1 MANFTRNFTA
11 GRMNKVVDER
21 LVPDGEYI
29 DAMNIRMG
37 STENSEIG
45 VIENT
50 KGNVPL
56 TELTYIDGTP
66 LSTQAL
72 CIGAIADTAEDTL
85 YWFVHDPAFTTVTT
99 GKLDLIVSYNISTNI
114 LTYHIV
120 SVNDGFDTI
129 TTLNFNPQYLITGV
143 SKVGDLLFFTDNYN
157 APRFIDV
164 RKNYPNPVAGYDNA
178 GNPELLRE
186 GILVIKKPPT
196 ESPSVQ
202 LITQG
207 DQNNYLEERFICFAY
222 RYKYANGEY
231 SATSQWT
238 AIAFTP
244 NQFSFSPNSYLNEGM
259 TNAFNAAIITYD
271 TGGPLVVGIDL
282 LFKQANNNIIKV
294 IEKLDKAILGIP
306 DNATQSF
313 TFNSSKIF
321 TVLSE
326 GEILRLYD
334 NVPRYAKAQT
344 IMGNRL
350 MYGNY
355 VEGYDLIDKYAN
367 PTRLEYETE
376 LISEEI
382 GFETI
387 TTTVWDGVAYDISAG
402 EVIDN
407 CALRVSLS
415 GVDLVAGAS
424 LSVDITFEG
433 DGLPVNFISNQGP
446 TSITFSFTLAINYPS
461 VYAMVTSPEFQNAIG
476 TAFNILPVYSP
487 IIGDLTS
494 CDGGTLTDSFNCSI
508 QDDITNTTTST
519 TFVKYESG
527 ITAPNEPIALLEVS
541 PGNDYFSIQ
550 LLAMRYVDDPLAI
563 TNSVYAFFTITE
575 HEAFFQKSGAPS
587 SLHSNRDYEIGI
599 VYMDEFNRATTALV
613 SPNNT
618 EHVPCRFAAN
628 KNSIRVTIPTSQR
641 APAWAKRFKFVCK
654 ADAENYETIYT
665 SIFFTE
671 AGTSD
676 VYFLL
681 EGENMRKVEIGDRY
695 IVKRDTG
702 GILLN
707 CAYATVL
714 DKGSKS
720 SGFIT
725 TTSGAT
731 PPAGVYMKMNPDE
744 FQADQPPNAVIN
756 PGSITTNENNGGDYP
771 IQFYPMNIF
780 NGSIWVDYTVPAGSI
795 IAMSF
800 KFQRLGAGDGDNKC
814 ERRIYTLNVTLVSSA
829 TYNNMYDW
837 WVGDNVASVL
847 NSGTQEVGGS
857 NCAINNVFQLGF
869 GTPSTD
875 LCTNYFRFDRDP
887 GTNQLWLKISGTQ
900 RCPGSTGKERRRSS
914 ITSKI
919 TVFRA
924 DALMVFET
932 FPTDTLPDVFFEN
945 ELSFP
950 IDSEGNHL
958 SNGGIGDIS
967 QDIATGINGEFQTGF
982 FNCFAFGNAVESY
995 KIRDS
1000 LIGRTFNLG
1009 ERVTTVAAQDY
1020 KEARRFADITYSG
1033 VYNQETNVNKLNEFN
1048 MGLLNFKNL
1057 ETSFGDVQILDGRET
1072 DVLVLQ
1078 EDKVSYVLAGKN
1090 LLSDAAAGGVITSVP
1105 EVLGT
1110 QIARVEKYGISFNP
1124 ESYVQWG
1131 YDRFFTDVKRG
1142 AVIQMKGDSMSQDQL
1157 AVISEAN
1164 MRTWFR
1170 DEFINSFNTQKLGG
1184 YDPYMNE
1191 YVLSTNDRELPGNPQ
1206 CLACGVSQ
1214 TFNIFTEEAEEV
1226 ANYCVDLGAAVGLT
1240 TISWTIS
1247 TIAPGAEFSVEAV
1260 YNGTTYDSGITT
1272 VNGTL
1277 DFNKDSIIETTVA
1290 ISIVATGSVI
1300 LTLTVDCPLQQELN
1314 LVEVVITSND
1324 DATKTIHTE
1333 YRYIDGVFV
1342 GPLQSNSVLFQTGTD
1357 PVVSRYNSILGP
1369 VGTGAFPTEGSTLV
1383 IQTNKIPP
1391 DTFNFDPLGNKFKY
1405 LRTTI
1410 DYPNDPVNIAA
1421 LLAASSLATPI
1432 TGGPNIYQTN
1442 FIVPPSIDG
1451 NYLYL
1456 IWDLRNSGISNLC
1469 YIPSPAN
1476 SEQLQA
1482 LCCDCGPC
1490 TDACISLGVVNLDEG
1505 NPADIYFP
1513 MGLCGESTPVT
1524 ITFGP
1529 GETGNVCVNNQ
1540 EYYVT
1545 SGDVTIELV
1554 SCGCTP
1560 CAENCKEYVVW
1571 ANNGSA
1577 TVIFES
1583 CEGGVV
1589 TLPVIGDTAGR
1600 FCVAIDSALT
1610 ALSGDPQIYLT
1621 NPCGCCTDSDCITW
1635 EVFNSATGPLT
1646 FEMQGCDELGYTYT
1660 VQGLET
1666 IQFCGKVGKAPSG
1679 ANIKLEF
1686 TVISSCGC
1694 TAPYPC
1700 FLIPQTR
1707 ARVVNDASIV
1717 SPAGGVG
1724 NFPVVFQLND
1734 WGNNGGS
1741 NYPLRVGNTDYS
1753 ASKIDELVT
1762 GTFYRI
1768 EITFSEAITIPGAQ
1782 VGVTFGSTTAGYNA
1796 APVYFIDGTITTMQT
1811 LYLEWN
1817 PNNLPTPPG
1826 TAGIWLSIFYANLT
1840 YAGNNGT
1847 VTVNI
1852 YKGNCEPPS

>member
-50 KGNVPL
+50 KGNIPL

-66 LSTQAL
+66 LSTEAL

-85 YWFVHDPAFTTVTT
+85 YWFVHDPAFTSVTT

-143 SKVGDLLFFTDNYN
+143 NKVGDLLFFTDNYN

-164 RKNYPNPVAGYDNA
+164 RKNYPNPVGDIDNA
-178 GNPELLRE
+178 GNPDLLRE
-186 GILVIKKPPT
+186 SILVIKKPPT
-196 ESPSVQ
+196 ESPGVQ
-202 LITQG
+202 LIVQG

-222 RYKYANGEY
+222 RYKYVNGEY
-231 SATSQWT
+231 SATSQWSQ
-238 AIAFTP
+238 IAFLP
-244 NQFSFSPNSYLNEGM
+244 NTFSFSPNTYLNEGM
-259 TNAFNAAIITYD
+259 TNNFNAAIVSYN

-294 IEKLDKAILGIP
+294 IEKLDKALLGIP
-306 DNATQSF
+306 DNTTQTFS
-313 TFNSSKIF
+313 FNSSKIF

-334 NVPRYAKAQT
+334 NVPLYAKAQT

-355 VEGYDLIDKYAN
+355 IEGYDLIDKYGN

-376 LISEEI
+376 LVSQEI
-382 GFETI
+382 GFDNLTTELTDGDLYTI
-387 TTTVWDGVAYDISAG
+387 QSPSQDLFSSAITVYLIGVPLTAGSSITIELTFNGVVINPTTLTY
-402 EVIDN
+402 
-407 CALRVSLS
+407 
-415 GVDLVAGAS
+415 
-424 LSVDITFEG
+424 
-433 DGLPVNFISNQGP
+433 LPFAPNPAQPP
-446 TSITFSFTLAINYPS
+446 TPLTFSFTLAIDYPS
-461 VYAMVTSPEFQNAIG
+461 VYAMVTSPEFQNTIG

-487 IIGDLTS
+487 IPGDQTS
-494 CDGGTLTDSFNCSI
+494 CDGGTLTDSLNCAFVSTI
-508 QDDITNTTTST
+508 LNTTTGISY
-519 TFVKYESG
+519 VKYESG
-527 ITAPNEPIALLEVS
+527 ITGPNEPIALLDVA
-541 PGNDYFSIQ
+541 PGNQWFTIQ
-550 LLAMRYVDDPLAI
+550 LVAMRYVDDPSNI
-563 TNSVYAFFTITE
+563 THSACLYPLIIDA
-575 HEAFFQKSGAPS
+575 EAYFQKVSSPG

-618 EHVPCRFAAN
+618 EHIPCRYSVN
-628 KNSIRVTIPTSQR
+628 QNSIKVTIPTSQR
-641 APAWAKRFKFVCK
+641 APSWAKRFKFVCK
-654 ADAENYETIYT
+654 ADAENYETIY
-665 SIFFTE
+665 SNIFFTQ

-702 GILLN
+702 GALLN

-725 TTSGAT
+725 TTSGVT
-731 PPAGVYMKMNPDE
+731 PPAGVYMKMKPDE
-744 FQADQPPNAVIN
+744 FQADQPPLAVIN
-756 PGSITTNENNGGDYP
+756 PGTITTNENTEGEYP
-771 IQFYPMNIF
+771 IQFYPMNIETSP
-780 NGSIWVDYTVPAGSI
+780 GVYTDYTVPAGSVI
-795 IAMSF
+795 VMYF
-800 KFQRLGAGDGDNKC
+800 KFQRLGSGDGDNKC
-814 ERRIYTLNVTLVSSA
+814 ERRIYTLEVTLVSSA
-829 TYNNMYDW
+829 LYANMYDW

-875 LCTNYFRFDRDP
+875 LCTNYFRFDRDA
-887 GTNQLWLKISGTQ
+887 GTNQLWLKISGTV
-900 RCPGSTGKERRRSS
+900 RCQGPNADKRRSS

-924 DALMVFET
+924 DAMMVFET

-945 ELSFP
+945 NLSFP
-950 IDSEGNHL
+950 IDNEGNHL
-958 SNGGIGDIS
+958 SNGGTGDIS
-967 QDIATGINGEFQTGF
+967 QDIAGGINGEFQTGF

-995 KIRDS
+995 KVRDS

-1009 ERVTTVAAQDY
+1009 ERITTVAAQDY

-1078 EDKVSYVLAGKN
+1078 EDKISYVLAGKN

-1157 AVISEAN
+1157 AVVSEAN

-1191 YVLSTNDRELPGNPQ
+1191 YVLSSNDRELPGNPQ
-1206 CLACGVSQ
+1206 CLSCGLSQ
-1214 TFNIFTEEAEEV
+1214 TFNIATKESEYV
-1226 ANYCVDLGAAVGLT
+1226 TNYCVDLNSAIGLT
-1240 TISWTIS
+1240 TISWTVSAI
-1247 TIAPGAEFSVEAV
+1247 TPGTNFEINAI
-1260 YNGTTYDSGITT
+1260 YNGNTYGSGITT
-1272 VNGTL
+1272 GNGSF

-1290 ISIVATGSVI
+1290 INIIVTGSVT
-1300 LTLTVDCPLQQELN
+1300 LTLTVDCPLEEELN
-1314 LVEVVITSND
+1314 VVEVVITADGDSG
-1324 DATKTIHTE
+1324 KTIHAE

-1342 GPLQSNSVLFQTGTD
+1342 GPLQSSSVVFQTGTD
-1357 PVVSRYNSILGP
+1357 PVVSRYNAITGP

-1405 LRTTI
+1405 LRTNLNYTNT
-1410 DYPNDPVNIAA
+1410 PANIAS
-1421 LLAASSLATPI
+1421 LLAASSVATPI

-1442 FIVPPSIDG
+1442 FIVPPSING

-1469 YIPSPAN
+1469 YAPSPATT
-1476 SEQLQA
+1476 EQLQA

-1490 TDACISLGVVNLDEG
+1490 TEACISLEIVNLDRS
-1505 NPADIYFP
+1505 NPADVHFP

-1529 GETGNVCVNNQ
+1529 GETGTVCVNNQ

-1545 SGDVTIELV
+1545 SGNVTITLAA
-1554 SCGCTP
+1554 CGCTP
-1560 CAENCKEYVVW
+1560 CTETCKEYVVW
-1571 ANNGSA
+1571 ANNGA
-1577 TVIFES
+1577 AQVIFES
-1583 CEGGVV
+1583 CGGSVV
-1589 TLPVIGDTAGR
+1589 TLPVANGTAGR

-1610 ALSGDPQIYLT
+1610 AISGNPQVYLT
-1621 NPCGCCTDSDCITW
+1621 NPCGCCADNDCVTW
-1635 EVFNSATGPLT
+1635 EVTNTASGPLS
-1646 FEMQGCDELGYTYT
+1646 FDARGCDDFLYTYT
-1660 VQGLET
+1660 LQAFET
-1666 IQFCGKVGKAPSG
+1666 IQLCIAVGDAPINPN
-1679 ANIKLEF
+1679 AKLEF

-1700 FLIPQTR
+1700 TSIQTVSALATNNMVLISPLGTLPLVYQCTGWGIGSGGNHTGR
-1707 ARVVNDASIV
+1707 FFNLNNAPSNPTGLVEGETYYVTMELSVPIPRDMGLWFGRTTINVNSNADLIIPIGSTFI
-1717 SPAGGVG
+1717 SG
-1724 NFPVVFQLND
+1724 NLVWNTGSTLGYFTKS
-1734 WGNNGGS
+1734 GS
-1741 NYPLRVGNTDYS
+1741 NLSPGWDGV
-1753 ASKIDELVT
+1753 VT
-1762 GTFYRI
+1762 
-1768 EITFSEAITIPGAQ
+1768 ITI
-1782 VGVTFGSTTAGYNA
+1782 S
-1796 APVYFIDGTITTMQT
+1796 
-1811 LYLEWN
+1811 
-1817 PNNLPTPPG
+1817 
-1826 TAGIWLSIFYANLT
+1826 
-1840 YAGNNGT
+1840 
-1847 VTVNI
+1847 
-1852 YKGNCEPPS
+1852 KGNCAQP

>member
-37 STENSEIG
+37 STENSEVG

-85 YWFVHDPAFTTVTT
+85 YWFVHDPAFTSVPT

-120 SVNDGFDTI
+120 SVEDGSGVK
-129 TTLNFNPQYLITGV
+129 TTLNFNPQYLITGL

-164 RKNYPNPVAGYDNA
+164 RKNYPNPVSDIDNA
-178 GNPELLRE
+178 GNPDLLKE
-186 GILVIKKPPT
+186 AILVIKRPPI
-196 ESPSVQ
+196 ESPGIQ
-202 LITQG
+202 LIIQG

-231 SATSQWT
+231 SATSQWSE
-238 AIAFTP
+238 IAFLP
-244 NQFSFSPNSYLNEGM
+244 NTFSFSPNSYLNEGM
-259 TNAFNAAIITYD
+259 TNAYNAAVITFE

-294 IEKLDKAILGIP
+294 IEKLDKALLGIP
-306 DNATQSF
+306 DNTTQTFS
-313 TFNSSKIF
+313 FNSSKIF

-355 VEGYDLIDKYAN
+355 IEGYDLIDKYAN
-367 PTRLEYETE
+367 PTRLEYETR
-376 LISEEI
+376 LVNEEI
-382 GFETI
+382 GFESL
-387 TTTVWDGVAYDISAG
+387 TTTVWDGIAYDIGGVGDIIS
-402 EVIDN
+402 N
-407 CALRVSLS
+407 CAIRVNLS
-415 GVDLVAGAS
+415 GVDLVAGS
-424 LSVDITFEG
+424 SISVDFTFEG
-433 DGLPVNFISNQGP
+433 STEGSFP
-446 TSITFSFTLAINYPS
+446 TVTPLQPPTPINFSFNLAIGYPS
-461 VYAMVTSPEFQNAIG
+461 VYAMVTSAEFQNAVG
-476 TAFNILPVYSP
+476 TALNILPVYSP
-487 IIGDLTS
+487 IPGDLTS
-494 CDGGTLTDSFNCSI
+494 CDGGTFTDVFNCSI
-508 QDDITNTTTST
+508 QDTVTSGA
-519 TFVKYESG
+519 VIYEKYESG
-527 ITAPNEPIALLEVS
+527 ITAWGEPIALLEVA
-541 PGNDYFSIQ
+541 PGNDYFSLQ
-550 LLAMRYVDDPLAI
+550 LLAMRYADDPMAP
-563 TNSVYAFFTITE
+563 TAYQVAYFKITE
-575 HEAFFQKSGAPS
+575 HEGYFQKSGAPR
-587 SLHSNRDYEIGI
+587 SLHSNRDYEIAM

-618 EHVPCRFAAN
+618 EHVPCRYSVN

-654 ADAENYETIYT
+654 ADAENYETIY
-665 SIFFTE
+665 SNIFFTQ

-676 VYFLL
+676 VFFLL

-702 GILLN
+702 GALLN

-714 DKGSKS
+714 DKGSKG

-725 TTSGAT
+725 TSTGVT
-731 PPAGVYMKMNPDE
+731 PPAGVYMKMKPDG
-744 FQADQPPNAVIN
+744 FQADQPTNAVIN
-756 PGSITTNENNGGDYP
+756 PGSITTNENTEGEYP
-771 IQFYPMNIF
+771 IQFYPMNIETSP
-780 NGSIWVDYTVPAGSI
+780 GVYTDYTVPAGSVI
-795 IAMSF
+795 VMSF

-814 ERRIYTLNVTLVSSA
+814 ERRIYTLDVTLVSSA
-829 TYNNMYDW
+829 LYANMYDW

-857 NCAINNVFQLGF
+857 NCAVNNVFQLGF

-875 LCTNYFRFDRDP
+875 LCTNYFRFDRDS
-887 GTNQLWLKISGTQ
+887 GTNQLWLKISGTV
-900 RCPGSTGKERRRSS
+900 RCQGPNADKRRSS

-924 DALMVFET
+924 DAMMVFET

-945 ELSFP
+945 NLSFP
-950 IDSEGNHL
+950 IDDEGNHL
-958 SNGGIGDIS
+958 SNGGAGDIS
-967 QDIATGINGEFQTGF
+967 QDITNGIAGDFDTGF

-1000 LIGRTFNLG
+1000 IIGRTFNLG

-1078 EDKVSYVLAGKN
+1078 EDKISYVLAGKN

-1157 AVISEAN
+1157 AVVSEAN

-1191 YVLSTNDRELPGNPQ
+1191 YVLSSNDRELPGNPQ
-1206 CLACGVSQ
+1206 CLSCGVSQ
-1214 TFNIFTEEAEEV
+1214 TFNIATKESESV
-1226 ANYCVDLGAAVGLT
+1226 ANYCVDLNSAIGLT
-1240 TISWTIS
+1240 TVSWTVSAI
-1247 TIAPGAEFSVEAV
+1247 TPGTNFQINAI
-1260 YNGTTYDSGITT
+1260 YNGNTYGSGITT
-1272 VNGTL
+1272 GNGSF

-1290 ISIVATGSVI
+1290 INIVVAGSVT
-1300 LTLTVDCPLQQELN
+1300 LTLTVDCPLEEELN
-1314 LVEVVITSND
+1314 VVEVVITADGDSG
-1324 DATKTIHTE
+1324 KTIHAE

-1342 GPLQSNSVLFQTGTD
+1342 GPLQSNSVIFQTGTD
-1357 PVVSRYNSILGP
+1357 PVVSRYNVITGP
-1369 VGTGAFPTEGSTLV
+1369 VGAGAFPTEGSTLV

-1405 LRTTI
+1405 LRTNLNYTNT
-1410 DYPNDPVNIAA
+1410 PANIAS
-1421 LLAASSLATPI
+1421 LLAASSVATPI
-1432 TGGPNIYQTN
+1432 TGSPNIYQTN
-1442 FIVPPSIDG
+1442 FIVPPSING

-1469 YIPSPAN
+1469 YAPSPATT
-1476 SEQLQA
+1476 EQLQA

-1490 TDACISLGVVNLDEG
+1490 TEACISLEIVNLDRS
-1505 NPADIYFP
+1505 NPADVHFP

-1529 GETGNVCVNNQ
+1529 GESGNICVNNQ

-1545 SGDVTIELV
+1545 SGNVTITLNA
-1554 SCGCTP
+1554 CGCTP

-1571 ANNGSA
+1571 ANNGPA
-1577 TVIFES
+1577 QVIFEA
-1583 CEGGVV
+1583 CEGATV
-1589 TLPVIGDTAGR
+1589 TLPVASGTAAR

-1610 ALSGDPQIYLT
+1610 ALSGNPQITLT
-1621 NPCGCCTDSDCITW
+1621 SACGCCTDSDCITW
-1635 EVFNSATGPLT
+1635 KAYNTATGPLS
-1646 FEMQGCDELGYTYT
+1646 FDMRGCDQEVYTYT
-1660 VQGLET
+1660 VEALGT
-1666 IQFCGKVGKAPSG
+1666 VSFCGIVGAAPINP
-1679 ANIKLEF
+1679 NIKLEF
-1686 TVISSCGC
+1686 TVMSSCGC
-1694 TAPYPC
+1694 DDPYPC
-1700 FLIPQTR
+1700 TSIQTVSALATNNMVLISPLGTLPLVYQCTGWGIGSGGNHTGR
-1707 ARVVNDASIV
+1707 FFNLNNAPSNPTGLVEGETYYVTMELSVPIPRDMGLWFGRTTIDVNSNADLIIPIGSTFI
-1717 SPAGGVG
+1717 SG
-1724 NFPVVFQLND
+1724 NLVWNTGSTLGYFTKS
-1734 WGNNGGS
+1734 GS
-1741 NYPLRVGNTDYS
+1741 NLSPGWDGV
-1753 ASKIDELVT
+1753 VT
-1762 GTFYRI
+1762 
-1768 EITFSEAITIPGAQ
+1768 ITI
-1782 VGVTFGSTTAGYNA
+1782 S
-1796 APVYFIDGTITTMQT
+1796 
-1811 LYLEWN
+1811 
-1817 PNNLPTPPG
+1817 
-1826 TAGIWLSIFYANLT
+1826 
-1840 YAGNNGT
+1840 
-1847 VTVNI
+1847 
-1852 YKGNCEPPS
+1852 KGNCAQP

>member
-66 LSTQAL
+66 LSTEAL
-72 CIGAIADTAEDTL
+72 CIGAFADTANDTL
-85 YWFVHDPAFTTVTT
+85 YWFVHDPNFPTVATR
-99 GKLDLIVSYNISTNI
+99 KLDLIVSYNISTNI

-120 SVNDGFDTI
+120 SVDDGSGAT

-143 SKVGDLLFFTDNYN
+143 NKVGDLFFFTDNYN

-164 RKNYPNPVAGYDNA
+164 RKNYPNPVSDIDYA
-178 GNPELLRE
+178 GNPALLSE
-186 GILVIKKPPT
+186 AILVIKRPPT
-196 ESPSVQ
+196 QSPSIQ

-207 DQNNYLEERFICFAY
+207 DQNNYLEERFISFAY

-231 SATSQWT
+231 SATSQWSQV
-238 AIAFTP
+238 AFVP
-244 NQFSFSPNSYLNEGM
+244 NAFSFSPNSYLNEGM
-259 TNAFNAAIITYD
+259 INAFNAAVITYE
-271 TGGPLVVGIDL
+271 TGGPLVVGVDL

-294 IEKLDKAILGIP
+294 IEKLDKALLGIP
-306 DNATQSF
+306 DNTTQTF

-355 VEGYDLIDKYAN
+355 IEGYDLIDKFAN

-382 GFETI
+382 GFESL
-387 TTTVWDGVAYDISAG
+387 TTTTWDGVAYTWALGTVVSD
-402 EVIDN
+402 
-407 CALRVSLS
+407 CALRVSLA
-415 GVDLVAGAS
+415 GIDLIAGAS
-424 LSVDITFEG
+424 LTVEITFEG
-433 DGLPVNFISNQGP
+433 DGLPVNFITNQAP
-446 TSITFSFTLAINYPS
+446 TPITFSFNLAIDYPS
-461 VYAMVTSPEFQNAIG
+461 VYAMVTSAEFQNAIG
-476 TAFNILPVYSP
+476 TTFNILPVYSP
-487 IIGDLTS
+487 IPGDQTS
-494 CDGGTLTDSFNCSI
+494 CDGGTLTDSFNCAI
-508 QDDITNTTTST
+508 QNVITDTTTST
-519 TFVKYESG
+519 DYEKFESG
-527 ITAPNEPIALLEVS
+527 INAPNEPIALLEVA

-550 LLAMRYVDDPLAI
+550 LVAMKYVDDPLAI
-563 TNSVYAFFTITE
+563 GNTIYSFFKITE
-575 HEAFFQKSGAPS
+575 HEAYFQKSGAPS

-618 EHVPCRFAAN
+618 EHVPCRFAPN

-654 ADAENYETIYT
+654 ADAENYETIY
-665 SIFFTE
+665 SNIFFTE

-702 GILLN
+702 GALLG

-714 DKGSKS
+714 DKGAKGT
-720 SGFIT
+720 GFIST
-725 TTSGAT
+725 TTGAT
-731 PPAGVYMKMNPDE
+731 PPAGVYMKMKPDE
-744 FQADQPPNAVIN
+744 FQADQPPNAIIN
-756 PGSITTNENNGGDYP
+756 PGTITTNENNGGDYP

-780 NGSIWVDYTVPAGSI
+780 DGSSWVDYTVPAGSI

-814 ERRIYTLNVTLVSSA
+814 ERRIYTLNVTLTSSA
-829 TYNNMYDW
+829 NYANMYDW
-837 WVGDNVASVL
+837 WVGDNVQSVL

-857 NCAINNVFQLGF
+857 NCAINNVFQSGF

-875 LCTNYFRFDRDP
+875 LCTNYFRFDRDT
-887 GTNQLWLKISGTQ
+887 GTNQLWLKISGTV
-900 RCPGSTGKERRRSS
+900 RCNGSTGKDKRRSS

-924 DALMVFET
+924 DAMMVFET

-945 ELSFP
+945 NLSFP

-958 SNGGIGDIS
+958 SNGGSGDVS
-967 QDIATGINGEFQTGF
+967 QDISLGIPGSFQTGF

-1009 ERVTTVAAQDY
+1009 ERVTTVSAQDY

-1033 VYNQETNVNKLNEFN
+1033 VFNQETNVNKLNEFN
-1048 MGLLNFKNL
+1048 LGLLNFKNL
-1057 ETSFGDVQILDGRET
+1057 EVLFGDVQILDGRET

-1142 AVIQMKGDSMSQDQL
+1142 AVIQMKGNSMSQDQL
-1157 AVISEAN
+1157 GVISEAN

-1184 YDPYMNE
+1184 YDPYMDE

-1214 TFNIFTEEAEEV
+1214 TFSIFTEQREEA
-1226 ANYCVDLGAAVGLT
+1226 ANYCVDLGAAIGLT
-1240 TISWTIS
+1240 TISWTVS
-1247 TIAPGAEFSVEAV
+1247 SIAPGASFSVTAI
-1260 YNGTTYDSGITT
+1260 YNSLVYDSGI
-1272 VNGTL
+1272 VSGDGSL
-1277 DFNKDSIIETTVA
+1277 DFNKDSIIETSVA
-1290 ISIVATGSVI
+1290 ISIVATGSVT

-1324 DATKTIHTE
+1324 DATKTIHAE

-1342 GPLQSNSVLFQTGTD
+1342 GPLQSNSVIFQTGTD
-1357 PVVSRYNSILGP
+1357 PVVSRYNAITGP

-1405 LRTTI
+1405 LRSTTN
-1410 DYPNDPVNIAA
+1410 YTNTPANISA

-1432 TGGPNIYQTN
+1432 TGGPNIYQTS
-1442 FIVPPSIDG
+1442 FIVPPSING

-1469 YIPSPAN
+1469 YIPSPATT
-1476 SEQLQA
+1476 EQLQT

-1490 TDACISLGVVNLDEG
+1490 TDACISLGIVNLDEG

-1560 CAENCKEYVVW
+1560 CTEDCKEYVVW
-1571 ANNGSA
+1571 ANNGPA
-1577 TVIFES
+1577 QVIFEG
-1583 CEGGVV
+1583 CEGG
-1589 TLPVIGDTAGR
+1589 TLILPVGDGAAGR

-1610 ALSGDPQIYLT
+1610 ALSGDPQVYLS
-1621 NPCGCCTDSDCITW
+1621 NACGCCPDNDCITW
-1635 EVFNSATGPLT
+1635 EVTNTATGPLS
-1646 FEMQGCDELGYTYT
+1646 FDMAGCDYIDHTYT

-1666 IQFCGKVGKAPSG
+1666 IQFCGLVGKAPIRP
-1679 ANIKLEF
+1679 NPKLEF
-1686 TVISSCGC
+1686 NIISSCDRCNEPYPCNIIDAITAVATNNMTVIS
-1694 TAPYPC
+1694 
-1700 FLIPQTR
+1700 
-1707 ARVVNDASIV
+1707 
-1717 SPAGGVG
+1717 
-1724 NFPVVFQLND
+1724 
-1734 WGNNGGS
+1734 
-1741 NYPLRVGNTDYS
+1741 PL
-1753 ASKIDELVT
+1753 
-1762 GTFYRI
+1762 GTFP
-1768 EITFSEAITIPGAQ
+1768 AIYQCTGWGI
-1782 VGVTFGSTTAGYNA
+1782 GSGGNHTGRFNN
-1796 APVYFIDGTITTMQT
+1796 V
-1811 LYLEWN
+1811 
-1817 PNNLPTPPG
+1817 NNLPDDPIGLTTGETYYVTIELSVTMPRDVGFWFGRSTVNVGTTPDLILPMG
-1826 TAGIWLSIFYANLT
+1826 STFISANLPWNPLSGGG
-1840 YAGNNGT
+1840 A
-1847 VTVNI
+1847 VTAYFTKLGANMSPGWDGIVTINV
-1852 YKGNCEPPS
+1852 YRGNCPQP